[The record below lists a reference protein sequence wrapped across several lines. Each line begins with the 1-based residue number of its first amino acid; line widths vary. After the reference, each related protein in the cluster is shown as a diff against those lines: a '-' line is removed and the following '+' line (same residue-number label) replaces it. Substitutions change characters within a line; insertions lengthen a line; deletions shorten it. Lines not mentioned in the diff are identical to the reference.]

1 MCSILPSSVSVKEIN
16 SSFLG
21 SQRSNTWDDS
31 MNKYHQLEDFSFFLK
46 KKDVWTHYL
55 GLDAVFFL
63 SFHPPSTTP
72 CYSWWPEKGTSCRMR
87 IIPRRK
93 WYQLY
98 LLVLQKPI
106 HFFLNNINIPQITYT
121 CPRKIRHPMKKGS
134 ANFGGCD
141 LSKLMSQASY
151 WVTAPSIVPTGVYC
165 IYCIYPLG
173 RGLGAAWAL
182 SDSRHGG
189 GAVVKLNWSTYEP
202 IRLLQRLSP

>member
-121 CPRKIRHPMKKGS
+121 CPRKIRHSMKKGS

-165 IYCIYPLG
+165 IYPLG

-189 GAVVKLNWSTYEP
+189 RDGCETQLVDLRTD
-202 IRLLQRLSP
+202 